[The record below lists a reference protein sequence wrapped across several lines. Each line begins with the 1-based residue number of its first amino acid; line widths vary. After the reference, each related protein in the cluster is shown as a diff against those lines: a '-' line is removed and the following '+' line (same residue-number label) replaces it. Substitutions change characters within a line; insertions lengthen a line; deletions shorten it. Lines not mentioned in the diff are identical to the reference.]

1 MVDAISR
8 RKIAIV
14 CLELRVMRERSDG
27 LNEGGDGN
35 MCYGFDWVS
44 AVMG

>member
-8 RKIAIV
+8 RKIAII

-35 MCYGFDWVS
+35 MYYGFDWVS